1 MGELSATLDEFSR
14 ISKDFHAKVMK
25 ILEDKYCWK
34 CPMRSTNNKTNC
46 REVDAWRRLT
56 SAFEIGIRNHLVSK
70 DISSEEIET
79 ITLKY
84 LSKILKKHDQAIN
97 YDKTVIL
104 KLKEDIKPFASK
116 GDLLFIKE
124 NPTSVKEDDLVLWPQ
139 ICPVSIYWFSRAKL
153 TGQIPFKIIKIK
165 NQFQKERCRYIQ
177 ADNGLEIPLEY
188 LAGKVIKIIGKDDNL
203 YSALKI

>member
-1 MGELSATLDEFSR
+1 MGELSDTLDEFSE
-14 ISKDFHAKVMK
+14 ISKKFHARIME

-34 CPMRSTNNKTNC
+34 CPMRSTSNKSNC

-56 SAFEIGIRNHLVSK
+56 SAFETGIRDHLVSRN
-70 DISSEEIET
+70 ISSEEIEA

-84 LSKILKKHDQAIN
+84 LSKIIKKHNQAIN

-104 KLKEDIKPFASK
+104 KLKEDIAPFAFK

-124 NPTSVKEDDLVLWPQ
+124 NPKSVKERDLVLWPQ

-153 TGQIPFKIIKIK
+153 TGQIPFKIIKIQ
-165 NQFQKERCRYIQ
+165 NQYQKERCRYIQ
-177 ADNGLEIPLEY
+177 GEDGLEIPLEF
-188 LAGKVIKIIGKDDNL
+188 LAGKVIKIIDKNDTL